1 MNYKS
6 IIKTLALIG
15 VTLSA
20 IFFID
25 VGIGFFY
32 EEHYKTLLF
41 YDIAFLT
48 CNLFILLLLYKHK
61 LNLKIKESILVVN
74 LVWILLGI
82 TGAIPLVLYSDISFA
97 SAFFEAISGFT
108 TTGATVY
115 TKIESLPHMILF
127 HRSLMH
133 WLGGLGVI
141 VLGVGLLSMIN
152 PTGSLS
158 LFKAESTGVQLEK
171 LTPKIKDTALSLWLV
186 YVVLTLVD
194 MLLLKFFGMSWFDA
208 INHAFSTIS
217 TGGFSTKNSSMGYY
231 SNNYG
236 IIWTTTIFMMLAGI
250 NFLAHLKLY
259 HKDLSGYKTE
269 EVRWYLLVFVA
280 LSLALTF
287 VHMDISGDSF
297 ADASK
302 HAFFTIASVMTT
314 TGFATIDYGTW
325 SHLAIA
331 IVFVG
336 ILMGGNAGS
345 TAGGIKIIRHVII
358 FKTLA
363 SELKRI
369 IHPNTIIS
377 VFVDGV
383 KQKER
388 ILSSTFGF
396 FMLFMIT
403 VAVVTVYIYARG
415 FDAMSAISGAFALV
429 GNIGPGFSL
438 VGPADNFG
446 FFSDFDKLFFSLAM
460 IIGRLECYTVFVLLS
475 SSFWKKF

>member
-1 MNYKS
+1 MGFKNIFKILS
-6 IIKTLALIG
+6 LIG
-15 VTLSA
+15 MTVSA
-20 IFFID
+20 IFLLDIVVGVVYKEAYLEFLVYD
-25 VGIGFFY
+25 VLFFGVN
-32 EEHYKTLLF
+32 LL
-41 YDIAFLT
+41 IWLFLRS
-48 CNLFILLLLYKHK
+48 HE

-74 LVWILLGI
+74 LLWILLGI
-82 TGAIPLVLYSDISFA
+82 AGAIPLVLYTHVTFA
-97 SAFFEAISGFT
+97 SGFFESVSGFT

-115 TKIESLPHMILF
+115 TNIEDLPHMILF

-171 LTPKIKDTALSLWLV
+171 LTPKIKDTAVSLWLV
-186 YVVLTLVD
+186 YFVLTFFD
-194 MLLLKFFGMSWFDA
+194 ILLLKYFGMDWFDA
-208 INHAFSTIS
+208 LNHAFSTVS
-217 TGGFSTKNSSMGYY
+217 TGGFSTKNNSMGYFA
-231 SNNYG
+231 SQDG
-236 IIWTTTIFMMLAGI
+236 IIWTTTIFMMLSGI

-259 HKDLSGYKTE
+259 HKDFSGYKTE
-269 EVRWYLLVFVA
+269 EVKWYLLIFLG

-287 VHMDISGDSF
+287 VHTDMTGDSF
-297 ADASK
+297 YDALK
-302 HAFFTIASVMTT
+302 HSSFTIASVMTT

-325 SHLAIA
+325 SHLAVA
-331 IVFVG
+331 IIFVG
-336 ILMGGNAGS
+336 LLMGGNAGS

-358 FKTLA
+358 FKTLS

-369 IHPNTIIS
+369 VHPNTIIS
-377 VFVDGV
+377 VFVDGI

-396 FMLFMIT
+396 FTLFMIT

-415 FDAMSAISGAFALV
+415 YDAMSSISGAFALV
-429 GNIGPGFSL
+429 GNVGPGFSL

-446 FFSDFDKLFFSLAM
+446 FFSDFDKLFFSVAM